1 MLTLLTEVAVQ
12 NTSSPSSIAKLSNI
26 MDGVDG
32 SGAFNLSQ
40 ETEAIQVEDN
50 QRRQIS
56 ESITLDLR
64 VIEDSGQSAI
74 IDAIQAAQDKALITA
89 YTPNGFVVF
98 PDPVLLMR
106 NKQFDGVLASAVFAT
121 LKGTPGFRGN
131 PRSRYF
137 HAGRNLLGVYD
148 VTTTDDSLQGLE
160 VINGFDNSFTPGQI
174 ASSISVPD
182 PVTGGQGMDLEATD
196 GFYSYTF
203 PFLFPFG
210 GRQLT
215 FSFTT
220 GSGIGTPTA
229 RVRFYDSLGNT
240 VGNTD
245 AAGQTQVT
253 ATAPA
258 NAVTVRF
265 GINTGTDTIEIFRP
279 MVTID
284 GSTNFEL

>member
-148 VTTTDDSLQGLE
+148 VTTTVDVVGLE
-160 VINGFDNSFTPGQI
+160 VLNGFDVANSPGVGGST
-174 ASSISVPD
+174 AVAD
-182 PVTGGQGMDLEATD
+182 PVTGGQGMELEA
-196 GFYSYTF
+196 FNAEPLYSF
-203 PFLFPFG
+203 PFFFPFPG
-210 GRQLT
+210 KSLT

-220 GSGIGTPTA
+220 GSGAGSPFIDIRWFDAGMNEILDDPA
-229 RVRFYDSLGNT
+229 GGNVFT
-240 VGNTD
+240 S
-245 AAGQTQVT
+245 
-253 ATAPA
+253 TAPA
-258 NAVTVRF
+258 NAAFVRF
-265 GINTGTDTIEIFRP
+265 GVGVSGDVLEIFRP